1 MSDPKI
7 TAICRPSDAILGKAT
22 DARIMAVSHN
32 PKTASANFD
41 LDEVGTSFFY
51 SLLWTAVIITAG
63 LFFMLVVDVLWI
75 DFLHVNPNRSQT
87 HAASLPLLFAPF
99 IFLLTVIGVAL
110 TFAVSQSVQA
120 VLTSLLLTKFGPPGM
135 WAVALSIP
143 IAAVVTWYCFD
154 YLTPSDSANEVG
166 DDWRPYQ
173 HGLTWSRYQ
182 MMFAA
187 QSCMTLFSLVR
198 LHLHANG
205 RSREK
210 RNLLLFLV
218 LLASFA
224 GAIAGWRTHW

>member
-7 TAICRPSDAILGKAT
+7 NAICRSNEAILGKAM
-22 DARIMAVSHN
+22 DARIMAISHN

-41 LDEVGTSFFY
+41 LHEVGTSFFF

-63 LFFMLVVDVLWI
+63 LFFQLVVNVLWI

-87 HAASLPLLFAPF
+87 HAASLPFLFAPF
-99 IFLLTVIGVAL
+99 NFLLAVIGVAL
-110 TFAVSQSVQA
+110 TFGVSQSAQA
-120 VLTSLLLTKFGPPGM
+120 VLTRFLLTKFGLPGT

-154 YLTPSDSANEVG
+154 YLTPSDAANEVG

-173 HGLTWSRYQ
+173 HGLTWARYQ
-182 MMFAA
+182 MICAA
-187 QSCMTLFSLVR
+187 QSCVTLFSLVQ
-198 LHLHANG
+198 LHLRANG